1 VLTWRKD
8 EKATMRLINAL
19 LLVLVVV
26 LQFKL
31 WFGDGGLRDKWQ
43 LEAAVL
49 EQQADNASLLLR
61 NKVLASE
68 VWDLKNGTEAL
79 EERARNEL
87 GLVEPDQEF
96 FQVVESPAKG

>member
-1 VLTWRKD
+1 
-8 EKATMRLINAL
+8 MRLINAL

-43 LEAAVL
+43 IEAGAL
-49 EQQADNASLLLR
+49 EQQAENSSLLLR
-61 NKVLASE
+61 NKALASE
-68 VWDLKNGTEAL
+68 VQDLKNGTEAL
-79 EERARNEL
+79 EERARNDL

-96 FQVVESPAKG
+96 FQVVEKPTKS

>member
-1 VLTWRKD
+1 
-8 EKATMRLINAL
+8 MRLINVIL
-19 LLVLVVV
+19 LLVVVL

-43 LEAAVL
+43 IDAAMV
-49 EQQADNASLLLR
+49 EQQAENAVLLTR
-61 NKVLASE
+61 NKALASE
-68 VWDLKNGTEAL
+68 VRDLKEGTEAL

-87 GLVEPDQEF
+87 GLLEPDEEF

>member
-1 VLTWRKD
+1 
-8 EKATMRLINAL
+8 MRLINAL

>member
-1 VLTWRKD
+1 
-8 EKATMRLINAL
+8 MRLINVIL
-19 LLVLVVV
+19 LLVVVL

-43 LEAAVL
+43 IDAAMVEQAENAVL
-49 EQQADNASLLLR
+49 LTR
-61 NKVLASE
+61 NKALASE
-68 VWDLKNGTEAL
+68 VRDLKEGTEAL

-87 GLVEPDQEF
+87 GLLEPDEEF

>member
-1 VLTWRKD
+1 
-8 EKATMRLINAL
+8 MRLINAL
-19 LLVLVVV
+19 LLVLLVM

-43 LEAAVL
+43 LDAAVL
-49 EQQADNASLLLR
+49 EQQVDNASLLLR

-87 GLVEPDQEF
+87 GLVGPDQEF

>member
-1 VLTWRKD
+1 
-8 EKATMRLINAL
+8 MRLINAL
-19 LLVLVVV
+19 LLVLLVL

-43 LEAAVL
+43 IEAGAL
-49 EQQADNASLLLR
+49 EQQAENSSLLLR
-61 NKVLASE
+61 NKALASE
-68 VWDLKNGTEAL
+68 VQDLKNGTEAL